1 MTVMCCYLES
11 GFLVVSRM
19 FGVDMSESSYD
30 CHVLL
35 SREWIC
41 CSFSRM
47 VGVDMSGSPY
57 DCRVLRSRVDSLW
70 FLECLVWI

>member
-19 FGVDMSESSYD
+19 FGVYMSESSYD
-30 CHVLL
+30 
-35 SREWIC
+35 W
-41 CSFSRM
+41 
-47 VGVDMSGSPY
+47 
-57 DCRVLRSRVDSLW
+57 RVLRSRVDSLW

>member
-30 CHVLL
+30 WRVLL
-35 SREWIC
+35 SREWIPC
-41 CSFSRM
+41 GFSN
-47 VGVDMSGSPY
+47 
-57 DCRVLRSRVDSLW
+57 
-70 FLECLVWI
+70 VWCGYE